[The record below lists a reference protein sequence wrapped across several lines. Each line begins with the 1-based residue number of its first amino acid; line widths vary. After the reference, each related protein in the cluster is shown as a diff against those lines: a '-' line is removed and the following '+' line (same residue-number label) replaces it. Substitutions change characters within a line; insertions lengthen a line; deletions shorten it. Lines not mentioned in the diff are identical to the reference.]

1 MITVP
6 ETEAVG
12 SDTVGHSTYVQY
24 VEGTPEQAIYTTT
37 NGQM

>member
-1 MITVP
+1 MLLVP
-6 ETEAVG
+6 DTDTVG
-12 SDTVGHSTYVQY
+12 SDGVGHSTYVQY